1 MQASGAVPSRGGGA
15 RGADWQSGRRRP
27 GNGSGFSGGV
37 TRREGAA
44 AAAAAAENAAESRA
58 GGRASKGAS
67 AAATKLGRRGVCA
80 RRSWPGAATPFQAGG
95 ARAPRGRGF
104 PPRSKRSQVASEV
117 WWRKRQARLL
127 SSSRSPNPSA
137 ARGRHARAPPQP
149 GVRVKPRTLAP
160 ASTTF
165 FFFFFFLRGVGRL
178 LHPDPR
184 WARGQTRSP
193 GIVAIQGNRRVGRLG
208 GASRGGTVGAVE
220 ARDARCTDSRTEGWH
235 CGGGSLCLLFG
246 CIGDGGAG
254 CLLTA
259 GVWEVLPLPPPSR
272 C

>member
-165 FFFFFFLRGVGRL
+165 FFFFFFCGELVVCSIPTHAGRGDRPDRRGSLPFKVIAESGASGELRGAGQ
-178 LHPDPR
+178 
-184 WARGQTRSP
+184 WARWKPETP
-193 GIVAIQGNRRVGRLG
+193 GARTPERR
-208 GASRGGTVGAVE
+208 AGTVE
-220 ARDARCTDSRTEGWH
+220 AAPCAS
-235 CGGGSLCLLFG
+235 SL
-246 CIGDGGAG
+246 A
-254 CLLTA
+254 A
-259 GVWEVLPLPPPSR
+259 
-272 C
+272 